1 MDAVGRKCERC
12 LRDVPSDAHY
22 CPVCGARVTGAPR
35 ALRRRRDLEKLA
47 GVCAGLAEYF
57 DVDVTLVRVVYV
69 VASFFTGIVPGVVL
83 YAILALVIPSH

>member
-1 MDAVGRKCERC
+1 MAAVAQRCERC
-12 LRDVPSDAHY
+12 QRDVPSDARF

-83 YAILALVIPSH
+83 YAILALVIPSR